1 MGFIS
6 VTGGESVTIVVP
18 RWFKEEFKRIKNP
31 EAPLCAC
38 GCGMRVGY
46 SYQTGR
52 WAKYVLGH
60 NKMILES
67 KTRLLELHSKL
78 PDRITQK
85 ELREMLGVSSK
96 DASRIARRLVSLG
109 LASRERVLHNRRWT
123 FILVKLEGKA
133 KTAERRVK
141 VHKKQLEL
149 IGRARAIYQKLVSR
163 GFLRLKEVPISPRN
177 VIMSGKFGEVPQ
189 YFKIG
194 GVTASP
200 RSKSFSTYHLFGKRI
215 KLNYLVLDMEKFKKY
230 ISAYLE
236 RKFRARNPNPDRYIK
251 RAFTQYMHGHNLH
264 WSECCKW

>member
-1 MGFIS
+1 
-6 VTGGESVTIVVP
+6 VTIVVP

-60 NKMILES
+60 NIILRN

-85 ELREMLGVSSK
+85 ELGEMLGVGSS
-96 DASRIARRLVSLG
+96 DASRIARKLVSLG
-109 LASRERVLHNRRWT
+109 LMKRERVLHNSRWT
-123 FILVKLEGKA
+123 FMLVKFKGEA
-133 KTAERRVK
+133 KTIERRVK
-141 VHKKQLEL
+141 QHKNQLDL
-149 IGRARAIYQKLVSR
+149 VNRARATYQKLASR
-163 GFLRLKEVPISPRN
+163 GFLLLKEVPRVQRN
-177 VIMSGKFGEVPQ
+177 VIISGKFGKAPE
-189 YFKIG
+189 YFRIG

-200 RSKSFSTYHLFGKRI
+200 HGQSFSTYHLFGKQI
-215 KLNYLVLDMEKFKKY
+215 KLNFFVLDMEKFKKY

-236 RKFRARNPNPDRYIK
+236 RKFRARNPNPDKYIK
-251 RAFTQYMHGHNLH
+251 RAFTWYMHDHNLH